1 MFPDKV
7 YGASTRVIGDPARTA
22 LLLPG
27 RGYNPARPLLH
38 LARKVLLSHDWTVQE
53 IWWDV
58 PGTLDQA
65 AAPGWVA
72 EQTRLAL
79 AAEEALTVLL
89 VGKSLGTLA
98 APLAAE
104 RGLPAVWITPLLHIE
119 DVSSALTATDAP
131 TLLIGGTADPSW
143 PAGAADRTGL
153 EYLEL
158 PGADHGLELR
168 GDAIGSAEFLVRVTA
183 AMEAFVG
190 GLSR

>member
-1 MFPDKV
+1 GTEVSFRTPSDAIEV
-7 YGASTRVIGDPARTA
+7 GIGMV
-22 LLLPG
+22 
-27 RGYNPARPLLH
+27 H
-38 LARKVLLSHDWTVQE
+38 QHFMLADNF
-53 IWWDV
+53 
-58 PGTLDQA
+58 
-65 AAPGWVA
+65 
-72 EQTRLAL
+72 
-79 AAEEALTVLL
+79 
-89 VGKSLGTLA
+89 
-98 APLAAE
+98 
-104 RGLPAVWITPLLHIE
+104 
-119 DVSSALTATDAP
+119 TDAP

>member
-1 MFPDKV
+1 MFPEKI
-7 YGASTRVIGDPARTA
+7 YGASTRIIADPSRTA

-27 RGYNPARPLLH
+27 RGYIAARPLLH

-58 PGTLDQA
+58 PDVLDDA
-65 AAPGWVA
+65 GAPGWVA

-79 AAEEALTVLL
+79 AGEEAPTVLL

-104 RGLPAVWITPLLHIE
+104 RGLPAVWITPLLHRQE
-119 DVSSALTATDAP
+119 LVDTLAATNAP

-143 PAGAADRTGL
+143 PAGAAERTGQ

-158 PGADHGLELR
+158 PGADHALELM
-168 GDAIGSAEFLVRVTA
+168 GDAVGSAELLVRATA

-190 GLSR
+190 GLSH